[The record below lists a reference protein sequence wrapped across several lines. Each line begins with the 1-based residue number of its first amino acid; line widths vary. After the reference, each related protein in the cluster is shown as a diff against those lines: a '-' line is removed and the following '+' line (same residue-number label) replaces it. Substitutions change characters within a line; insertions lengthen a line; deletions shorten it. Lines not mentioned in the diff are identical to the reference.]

1 MDNATASPRR
11 RGRAPSLE
19 KRQAILQAAIR
30 LLAEKGGDGG
40 STREIA
46 DLADTTERTLF
57 KHFGSKAALNQAAI
71 EEVSIEFMR
80 LAAFSRIHDPEPFTI
95 TEFRTWHAAFVTE
108 RIQTAVESPDSYRIV
123 FSELLRDQPFTDRYT
138 ARWSQG
144 VFTPL
149 AAHLKQMQQ
158 RDLCSDRLDA
168 EALASVFFA
177 LNLSYLLSRFAL
189 APGREWKTREDLH
202 AVTDAFAACC
212 GWPPL

>member
-1 MDNATASPRR
+1 MDNAIASPRR

-80 LAAFSRIHDPEPFTI
+80 LAAFSRIHDPEPFTVA
-95 TEFRTWHAAFVTE
+95 EFRAWHAAFVAE
-108 RIQTAVESPDSYRIV
+108 RVQTAGKSPDSYRIV
-123 FSELLRDQPFTDRYT
+123 FSELLRDQAFTDRYR

-149 AAHLKQMQQ
+149 ATHLKQMQQ
-158 RDLCSDRLDA
+158 RSLCSDRLDA
-168 EALASVFFA
+168 DALAGVFFA

-189 APGREWKTREDLH
+189 APSHDWNTAKDLET
-202 AVTDAFAACC
+202 VTDAFAACC